1 MAVFERVTLGW
12 RGDEYI
18 VEPNRV
24 MMMLAEIEHIITFA
38 ELAANPKKPP
48 LVRISMAYGAALRFA
63 GAKVQDEE
71 IYSAMFKDNNAAET
85 QEVIG
90 TLMAMMIPPEHLRH
104 QGSDDSG
111 ESEGKP
117 EADSDS

>member
-1 MAVFERVTLGW
+1 MSIFERVTLGW
-12 RGDEYI
+12 RGEDYI
-18 VEPNRV
+18 VEPDRV
-24 MMMLAEIEHIITFA
+24 MMMLAEIEQIITFA

-71 IYSAMFKDNNAAET
+71 IYSAMFKGDNAAET

-90 TLMAMMIPPEHLRH
+90 TLMAMMIPPEHLRQ
-104 QGSDDSG
+104 QGNG
-111 ESEGKP
+111 EDEGKP